1 MSKYS
6 YNNNEINL
14 KNQGEQVFLKGWIAR
29 KRNLSNKMFL
39 MLRDFSGLIQLVIE
53 QNHKQYS
60 EISKIPIETVVEV
73 KGLVVERISKNPN
86 LKTGD
91 VEIII
96 NQLYV
101 LSEAQPLPLLIED
114 KNTSNES
121 HRLKYRYLDL
131 RKEKQKKYL
140 LQRHYITQ
148 NIRQIL
154 ISQGFFELETPILA
168 KSTPEGAL
176 DYLVPSRLYPES
188 FYALPQS
195 PQLFK
200 QLYMI
205 AGFEKY
211 FQIARCF
218 RDEDLRSDRQPEF
231 TQVDIEISFWSQ
243 EEIMNL
249 VEKIMICLIKNFKNY
264 EIDKPFFKLTYNQ
277 AMKKYGSDKPD
288 LRFDLCIENL
298 TNFFD
303 LSLISSEM
311 INKLHILGI
320 RFFLSEKSLL
330 NKKTILQYC
339 RWIKNQYK
347 LDLYYLIKIN
357 DKIEG
362 NFVNALNKELNFLT
376 NNEYCFFVF
385 DLSMGKSYNAYE
397 SLGFL
402 RNKLAKDL
410 NLIDPQK
417 LSLLWIID
425 FPLLIFDDIDNK
437 YKAMHH
443 PFTKPEDYLTLDQNP
458 HETKACAYDLV
469 CNGYEIGGGSLRNY
483 QYDYQKKIFH
493 KLGFSEAEMHKQFGF
508 FLEAL
513 RYGTPPHGGV
523 ALGLDRIVMLL
534 TDTDNIK
541 DVIAFPK
548 TQTAQDLMLQAPA
561 TVTQEQLNILSLSF
575 LSKENN

>member
-264 EIDKPFFKLTYNQ
+264 EIDKPFFKLTYDQ

-443 PFTKPEDYLTLDQNP
+443 PFTKPEDYLTLDQNL

>member
-1 MSKYS
+1 
-6 YNNNEINL
+6 
-14 KNQGEQVFLKGWIAR
+14 
-29 KRNLSNKMFL
+29 LSNKMFL

-264 EIDKPFFKLTYNQ
+264 EIDKPFFKLTYDQ
-277 AMKKYGSDKPD
+277 AMKK
-288 LRFDLCIENL
+288 
-298 TNFFD
+298 
-303 LSLISSEM
+303 
-311 INKLHILGI
+311 
-320 RFFLSEKSLL
+320 
-330 NKKTILQYC
+330 
-339 RWIKNQYK
+339 
-347 LDLYYLIKIN
+347 
-357 DKIEG
+357 
-362 NFVNALNKELNFLT
+362 
-376 NNEYCFFVF
+376 
-385 DLSMGKSYNAYE
+385 
-397 SLGFL
+397 
-402 RNKLAKDL
+402 
-410 NLIDPQK
+410 
-417 LSLLWIID
+417 
-425 FPLLIFDDIDNK
+425 
-437 YKAMHH
+437 
-443 PFTKPEDYLTLDQNP
+443 
-458 HETKACAYDLV
+458 
-469 CNGYEIGGGSLRNY
+469 
-483 QYDYQKKIFH
+483 
-493 KLGFSEAEMHKQFGF
+493 
-508 FLEAL
+508 
-513 RYGTPPHGGV
+513 
-523 ALGLDRIVMLL
+523 
-534 TDTDNIK
+534 
-541 DVIAFPK
+541 
-548 TQTAQDLMLQAPA
+548 
-561 TVTQEQLNILSLSF
+561 
-575 LSKENN
+575 

>member
-14 KNQGEQVFLKGWIAR
+14 KNQGERVFLKGWIAR
-29 KRNLSNKMFL
+29 KRNFRNKIFV
-39 MLRDFSGLIQLVIE
+39 MLRDLSGLIQLVIE
-53 QNHKQYS
+53 QNHPQYL
-60 EISKIPIETVVEV
+60 EISKIPIETVIEV
-73 KGLVVERISKNPN
+73 KGLVVERINKNPN

-91 VEIII
+91 IEIVIS
-96 NQLYV
+96 QLYV
-101 LSEAQPLPLLIED
+101 LSEAQPLPLVVED
-114 KNTSNES
+114 KNISNES

-131 RKEKQKKYL
+131 RKEKQKQYL

-148 NIRQIL
+148 NIRQTL

-249 VEKIMICLIKNFKNY
+249 VEKIMICLIKNFKHY
-264 EIDKPFFKLTYNQ
+264 EIEKPFVRLTYDQ

-298 TNFFD
+298 TNFFN
-303 LSLISSEM
+303 LSVISSEI
-311 INKLHILGI
+311 INKFHILGI
-320 RFFLSEKSLL
+320 RFILSEKSLL

-339 RWIKNQYK
+339 HWIKNQYQ
-347 LDLYYLIKIN
+347 LDLYYLIKID
-357 DKIEG
+357 DKIQG
-362 NFVNALNKELNFLT
+362 NLVNSLNKELNFLK

-385 DLSMGKSYNAYE
+385 DSSMGKSYSVYE
-397 SLGFL
+397 ALGFL

-410 NLIDPQK
+410 NLIDDQK

-425 FPLLIFDDIDNK
+425 FPLLIFDDIENK

-443 PFTKPEDYLTLDQNP
+443 PFTKPEDYLILDQNP
-458 HETKACAYDLV
+458 HEAKACAYDLV
-469 CNGYEIGGGSLRNY
+469 WNGYEIGGGSLRNY

-493 KLGFSEAEMHKQFGF
+493 TLGFSEVEMHKQFGF

-548 TQTAQDLMLQAPA
+548 TQTAQDLMLQTPA
-561 TVTQEQLNILSLSF
+561 TVTQKQLNILSLSF
-575 LSKENN
+575 LSKEDN

>member
-264 EIDKPFFKLTYNQ
+264 EIDKPFFKLTYDQ

>member
-29 KRNLSNKMFL
+29 KRNLKNKMFL
-39 MLRDFSGLIQLVIE
+39 MLRDFSGLIQLVVE
-53 QNHKQYS
+53 QNHQQYS
-60 EISKIPIETVVEV
+60 EISKISIETVVEV
-73 KGLVVERISKNPN
+73 KGLVAERINKNPN
-86 LKTGD
+86 LKTGN

-96 NQLYV
+96 NRLYI
-101 LSEAQPLPLLIED
+101 LSEAQSLPLLVED

-148 NIRQIL
+148 NIRQTL
-154 ISQGFFELETPILA
+154 ISRGFFELETPILA

-176 DYLVPSRLYPES
+176 DYLVPSRLYPKS

-249 VEKIMICLIKNFKNY
+249 VEKIMISLVKNFKNY
-264 EIDKPFFKLTYNQ
+264 EIEKPFLKLTYDQ

-298 TNFFD
+298 TNFFN
-303 LSLISSEM
+303 LSSISSEI
-311 INKLHILGI
+311 INKFNILGI
-320 RFFLSEKSLL
+320 RFMLSEKSVL
-330 NKKTILQYC
+330 NKNTILQYC
-339 RWIKNQYK
+339 SWIKNQYQ

-357 DKIEG
+357 DKIKG
-362 NFVNALNKELNFLT
+362 NFVKALNKELNFLK

-410 NLIDPQK
+410 HLIDPKK

-425 FPLLIFDDIDNK
+425 FPLLIFDNIENK

-443 PFTKPEDYLTLDQNP
+443 PFTKPEDYRTLDQNL
-458 HETKACAYDLV
+458 HEAKACAYDLV
-469 CNGYEIGGGSLRNY
+469 WNGYEIGGGSLRNY
-483 QYDYQKKIFH
+483 QYDCQKKIFH
-493 KLGFSEAEMHKQFGF
+493 KLGFSEVEMHKQFGF

-548 TQTAQDLMLQAPA
+548 TQTAQDLMLQTPA
-561 TVTQEQLNILSLSF
+561 AVTQKQLNILSLSF
-575 LSKENN
+575 LSKEEN

>member
-14 KNQGEQVFLKGWIAR
+14 KNQGELVFLKGWIAR
-29 KRNLSNKMFL
+29 KRNLRNKIFL

-53 QNHKQYS
+53 QNHPQYL
-60 EISKIPIETVVEV
+60 EISKITIETVIEV
-73 KGLVVERISKNPN
+73 KGLVVERINKNPN

-91 VEIII
+91 IEIVIS
-96 NQLYV
+96 QLYV
-101 LSEAQPLPLLIED
+101 LSEAKPLPLVVED
-114 KNTSNES
+114 KNISNES

-148 NIRQIL
+148 NIRQTL

-264 EIDKPFFKLTYNQ
+264 AIEKPFFKLTYDQ

-298 TNFFD
+298 TNFFN
-303 LSLISSEM
+303 LSEISSE
-311 INKLHILGI
+311 IIHKFDILGI
-320 RFFLSEKSLL
+320 RLILSEKSLL
-330 NKKTILQYC
+330 NKKTISKYC
-339 RWIKNQYK
+339 HWIKNQYQ
-347 LDLYYLIKIN
+347 LDLYYLIKIDN
-357 DKIEG
+357 KIQG
-362 NFVNALNKELNFLT
+362 NFVNYLNKELNFLK
-376 NNEYCFFVF
+376 NNEYCFCVF
-385 DLSMGKSYNAYE
+385 DSSMGKSYNAYE
-397 SLGFL
+397 ALGFL

-410 NLIDPQK
+410 NLIDAQK

-425 FPLLIFDDIDNK
+425 FPLLIFDDIENK
-437 YKAMHH
+437 YKTMHH
-443 PFTKPEDYLTLDQNP
+443 PFTKPEDYLILDQNP
-458 HETKACAYDLV
+458 HEAKACAYDLV
-469 CNGYEIGGGSLRNY
+469 WNGYEIGGGSLRNY

-493 KLGFSEAEMHKQFGF
+493 TLGFSEVEMHKQFGF

-513 RYGTPPHGGV
+513 QYGTPPHGGV

-548 TQTAQDLMLQAPA
+548 TQTAQDLMLQTPA
-561 TVTQEQLNILSLSF
+561 TVTQKQLNILSLSF
-575 LSKENN
+575 LSKEDN

>member
-1 MSKYS
+1 MSKYN
-6 YNNNEINL
+6 YNNNEIYL
-14 KNQGEQVFLKGWIAR
+14 QNQGEQVFLKGWIAR
-29 KRNLSNKMFL
+29 KRNLRNKMFL
-39 MLRDFSGLIQLVIE
+39 MLRDFSGSIQLVIE
-53 QNHKQYS
+53 QNHPQYL

-73 KGLVVERISKNPN
+73 KGLVVERINKNPN

-91 VEIII
+91 IEIVISK
-96 NQLYV
+96 LYV
-101 LSEAQPLPLLIED
+101 LSEAQPLPLLVED
-114 KNTSNES
+114 KNFSNES

-131 RKEKQKKYL
+131 RKEKQKQYL

-148 NIRQIL
+148 NIRQTL
-154 ISQGFFELETPILA
+154 ISQGFLELETPILA

-176 DYLVPSRLYPES
+176 DYLVPSRLYPKS

-249 VEKIMICLIKNFKNY
+249 VEKIIICLIKNFKNY
-264 EIDKPFFKLTYNQ
+264 EIEKPFFKLTYDQ
-277 AMKKYGSDKPD
+277 SMKKYGSDKPD

-298 TNFFD
+298 TNFFN
-303 LSLISSEM
+303 LSVISSEI
-311 INKLHILGI
+311 INKFHILGI
-320 RFFLSEKSLL
+320 KLILSEKSLL
-330 NKKTILQYC
+330 NKKTISQYC
-339 RWIKNQYK
+339 HLIKNQYQ
-347 LDLYYLIKIN
+347 LDLYYLIKIDN
-357 DKIEG
+357 KIQG
-362 NFVNALNKELNFLT
+362 NFVDFLNQELNFLK

-385 DLSMGKSYNAYE
+385 DSSMGKSYNAYE

-417 LSLLWIID
+417 ISLLWITD
-425 FPLLIFDDIDNK
+425 FPLLIFDDKENK

-443 PFTKPEDYLTLDQNP
+443 PFTKPEDYLILDQNP
-458 HETKACAYDLV
+458 YEAKACAYDLV
-469 CNGYEIGGGSLRNY
+469 WNGYEIGGGSLRNY
-483 QYDYQKKIFH
+483 QYNYQKKIFH
-493 KLGFSEAEMHKQFGF
+493 TLGFSEAEMHKQFGF

-548 TQTAQDLMLQAPA
+548 TQTAQDLMLQTPA
-561 TVTQEQLNILSLSF
+561 TVTQKQLNILSLSF
-575 LSKENN
+575 LSKEDN

>member
-14 KNQGEQVFLKGWIAR
+14 KNKGEQVFLKGWIAR

-264 EIDKPFFKLTYNQ
+264 EIDKPFFKLTYDQ

-330 NKKTILQYC
+330 NKKT
-339 RWIKNQYK
+339 
-347 LDLYYLIKIN
+347 
-357 DKIEG
+357 
-362 NFVNALNKELNFLT
+362 T
-376 NNEYCFFVF
+376 
-385 DLSMGKSYNAYE
+385 MGKSYNAYE

-458 HETKACAYDLV
+458 HEAKACAYDLV

>member
-6 YNNNEINL
+6 YNNNEIDL

-29 KRNLSNKMFL
+29 KRNLSNKIFL

-73 KGLVVERISKNPN
+73 KGLVVERINKNPN

-91 VEIII
+91 IEIII
-96 NQLYV
+96 NQLYI
-101 LSEAQPLPLLIED
+101 LSESQPLPLLVED

-168 KSTPEGAL
+168 KSTPEGAS
-176 DYLVPSRLYPES
+176 DYLVPSRLYPKS

-249 VEKIMICLIKNFKNY
+249 VEKIMISLIKNFKNY
-264 EIDKPFFKLTYNQ
+264 EIEKPFLKLTYDQ

-288 LRFDLCIENL
+288 LRFDLCIENF
-298 TNFFD
+298 TNFFN
-303 LSLISSEM
+303 LSLIYPEI
-311 INKLHILGI
+311 INKFHILGI
-320 RFFLSEKSLL
+320 KFILSRESVL

-339 RWIKNQYK
+339 SWIKNQYQ
-347 LDLYYLIKIN
+347 LDLYYLIKID
-357 DKIEG
+357 DKIKG
-362 NFVNALNKELNFLT
+362 NFVNALNKELNFLK
-376 NNEYCFFVF
+376 NNEYCFFIF
-385 DLSMGKSYNAYE
+385 DLSMGKSYNTYE

-410 NLIDPQK
+410 NLINPQK

-425 FPLLIFDDIDNK
+425 FPLLIFDDIENK

-443 PFTKPEDYLTLDQNP
+443 PFTKPEDYRTLDKNP
-458 HETKACAYDLV
+458 HEAKACAYDLV
-469 CNGYEIGGGSLRNY
+469 WNGYEIGGGSLRNY
-483 QYDYQKKIFH
+483 QYNYQKKIFY
-493 KLGFSEAEMHKQFGF
+493 KLGFSEEEMHKQFGF

-548 TQTAQDLMLQAPA
+548 TQTAQDLMLQTPS
-561 TVTQEQLNILSLSF
+561 TVTQKQLNILNLSF
-575 LSKENN
+575 LSKEDN

>member
-264 EIDKPFFKLTYNQ
+264 EIDKPFFKLTYDQ
-277 AMKKYGSDKPD
+277 AMKRYGSDKPD

-298 TNFFD
+298 T
-303 LSLISSEM
+303 
-311 INKLHILGI
+311 
-320 RFFLSEKSLL
+320 
-330 NKKTILQYC
+330 
-339 RWIKNQYK
+339 
-347 LDLYYLIKIN
+347 
-357 DKIEG
+357 
-362 NFVNALNKELNFLT
+362 
-376 NNEYCFFVF
+376 
-385 DLSMGKSYNAYE
+385 
-397 SLGFL
+397 
-402 RNKLAKDL
+402 
-410 NLIDPQK
+410 
-417 LSLLWIID
+417 
-425 FPLLIFDDIDNK
+425 
-437 YKAMHH
+437 
-443 PFTKPEDYLTLDQNP
+443 
-458 HETKACAYDLV
+458 
-469 CNGYEIGGGSLRNY
+469 
-483 QYDYQKKIFH
+483 
-493 KLGFSEAEMHKQFGF
+493 
-508 FLEAL
+508 
-513 RYGTPPHGGV
+513 
-523 ALGLDRIVMLL
+523 
-534 TDTDNIK
+534 
-541 DVIAFPK
+541 
-548 TQTAQDLMLQAPA
+548 
-561 TVTQEQLNILSLSF
+561 
-575 LSKENN
+575 

>member
-114 KNTSNES
+114 KNTSNER

-264 EIDKPFFKLTYNQ
+264 EIDKPFFKLTYDQ

>member
-264 EIDKPFFKLTYNQ
+264 EIDKPFFKLTYDQ

-339 RWIKNQYK
+339 RWIKNQYQ

-362 NFVNALNKELNFLT
+362 NFINALNKELNFLT

-458 HETKACAYDLV
+458 HEAKACAYDLV

>member
-73 KGLVVERISKNPN
+73 QGLVVERISKNPN

-264 EIDKPFFKLTYNQ
+264 EIDKPFSKLTYDQ

-339 RWIKNQYK
+339 RWIKNQYQ

-357 DKIEG
+357 DKMEG

-458 HETKACAYDLV
+458 HEAKACAYDL
-469 CNGYEIGGGSLRNY
+469 
-483 QYDYQKKIFH
+483 
-493 KLGFSEAEMHKQFGF
+493 
-508 FLEAL
+508 
-513 RYGTPPHGGV
+513 
-523 ALGLDRIVMLL
+523 
-534 TDTDNIK
+534 
-541 DVIAFPK
+541 
-548 TQTAQDLMLQAPA
+548 
-561 TVTQEQLNILSLSF
+561 
-575 LSKENN
+575 

>member
-1 MSKYS
+1 
-6 YNNNEINL
+6 
-14 KNQGEQVFLKGWIAR
+14 FLKGWIAR

-231 TQVDIEISFWSQ
+231 TQVDIE
-243 EEIMNL
+243 
-249 VEKIMICLIKNFKNY
+249 
-264 EIDKPFFKLTYNQ
+264 
-277 AMKKYGSDKPD
+277 
-288 LRFDLCIENL
+288 
-298 TNFFD
+298 
-303 LSLISSEM
+303 
-311 INKLHILGI
+311 
-320 RFFLSEKSLL
+320 
-330 NKKTILQYC
+330 
-339 RWIKNQYK
+339 
-347 LDLYYLIKIN
+347 
-357 DKIEG
+357 
-362 NFVNALNKELNFLT
+362 
-376 NNEYCFFVF
+376 
-385 DLSMGKSYNAYE
+385 
-397 SLGFL
+397 
-402 RNKLAKDL
+402 
-410 NLIDPQK
+410 
-417 LSLLWIID
+417 
-425 FPLLIFDDIDNK
+425 
-437 YKAMHH
+437 
-443 PFTKPEDYLTLDQNP
+443 
-458 HETKACAYDLV
+458 
-469 CNGYEIGGGSLRNY
+469 
-483 QYDYQKKIFH
+483 
-493 KLGFSEAEMHKQFGF
+493 
-508 FLEAL
+508 
-513 RYGTPPHGGV
+513 
-523 ALGLDRIVMLL
+523 
-534 TDTDNIK
+534 
-541 DVIAFPK
+541 
-548 TQTAQDLMLQAPA
+548 
-561 TVTQEQLNILSLSF
+561 
-575 LSKENN
+575 